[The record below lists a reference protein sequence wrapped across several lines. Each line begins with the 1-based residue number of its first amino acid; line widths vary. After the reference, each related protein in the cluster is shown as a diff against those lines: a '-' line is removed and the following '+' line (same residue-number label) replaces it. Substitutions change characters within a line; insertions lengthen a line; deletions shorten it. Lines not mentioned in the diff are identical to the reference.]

1 MVDGRDDPHRG
12 GIVPTC
18 HLFLSRLLRHHRRHT
33 SCLNDV
39 PRRCTQRS
47 DRFGEEAAERDG
59 SDADDDAPPHL
70 TGDYRQSPVQIL
82 SIPT

>member
-1 MVDGRDDPHRG
+1 M
-12 GIVPTC
+12 
-18 HLFLSRLLRHHRRHT
+18 
-33 SCLNDV
+33 LNDV
-39 PRRCTQRS
+39 PCGRTRRS

-82 SIPT
+82 RIPT